1 MAEGTVDIG
10 RLDST
15 SNEPDAIDELV
26 ECESSV
32 VVTDR
37 VGMCSIC

>member
-15 SNEPDAIDELV
+15 SNEQDAIDELV
-26 ECESSV
+26 KFGCS
-32 VVTDR
+32 DR
-37 VGMCSIC
+37 